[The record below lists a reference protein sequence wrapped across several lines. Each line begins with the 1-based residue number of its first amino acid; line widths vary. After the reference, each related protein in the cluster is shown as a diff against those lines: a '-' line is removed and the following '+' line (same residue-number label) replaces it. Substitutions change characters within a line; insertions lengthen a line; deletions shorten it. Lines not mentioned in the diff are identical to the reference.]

1 MAKSKGFTLI
11 ELLIVIAIIAILASV
26 LVPFALIARKRAQN
40 SGAQSFARQVV
51 SYVESYLAA
60 SPTNSVD
67 ALTGGNIAGSSAE
80 CSSAG
85 GAALVDEGLNPT
97 YPSVVEAGSCYVVN
111 DGKGGYGVQVQAVT
125 KVYWTIYNGQIKE
138 QSSDKSSTDP
148 ATW

>member
-60 SPTNSVD
+60 NPTNSID
-67 ALTGGNIAGSSAE
+67 ALTGGSTAGSNAE

-85 GAALVDEGLNPT
+85 GSALLNEGLSST
-97 YPSVVEAGSCYVVN
+97 YPAVVEAASCYVVN

-125 KVYWTIYNGQIKE
+125 KVYWTIYDGRIK
-138 QSSDKSSTDP
+138 QQASDKSSTDP